1 VAAKRDTQPANKA
14 EAGERLKQAMAAKG
28 WTELKPYARHLAGD
42 GAEENRVES
51 LRRQLR
57 DWLNGKVRMSDPIA
71 EWLARDLD
79 QPEYAFRTPS
89 TRRRRADELEE
100 LRGQLAAARGEIA
113 SLTDRVQELESEQ
126 DLRRADG
133 GHG

>member
-1 VAAKRDTQPANKA
+1 
-14 EAGERLKQAMAAKG
+14 
-28 WTELKPYARHLAGD
+28 
-42 GAEENRVES
+42 
-51 LRRQLR
+51 LR